1 MTDQGVLSEFTG
13 SEYIFKILQ
22 EVDGG
27 RRGERGYLK
36 NVQHKWVECKCIG
49 RGAHEISAIAKAGK
63 VLCCQQASCR
73 NGDNHVLS

>member
-27 RRGERGYLK
+27 GRGERGYLK
-36 NVQHKWVECKCIG
+36 NVQHK
-49 RGAHEISAIAKAGK
+49 
-63 VLCCQQASCR
+63 
-73 NGDNHVLS
+73 